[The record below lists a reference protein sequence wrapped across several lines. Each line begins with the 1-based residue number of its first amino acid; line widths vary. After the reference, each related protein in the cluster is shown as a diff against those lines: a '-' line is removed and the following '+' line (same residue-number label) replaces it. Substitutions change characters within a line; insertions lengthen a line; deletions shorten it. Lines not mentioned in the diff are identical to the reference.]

1 MHTRAVYRG
10 EVSMCTGSMGRACWL
25 RISQSLCGSR
35 SSARSM
41 GQLDFISCLLSRLQ
55 QGSRSSPLTPTPQ
68 RPSQAQARLGA
79 LMGDDRLLPSLSESC
94 SHCRKL
100 PCPGSVGL
108 RGAPASSSYL
118 PFSRSSAMPHS
129 LQQSLVAKSPL
140 AYSSVGGGG
149 AVSPSC
155 SLLLSSCCPQ
165 EPSL

>member
-1 MHTRAVYRG
+1 MHTRAVCRG

-55 QGSRSSPLTPTPQ
+55 QGSGSSPLTPTPQ

-108 RGAPASSSYL
+108 QGTPASSSYL

-129 LQQSLVAKSPL
+129 LQQSPVAKSPL
-140 AYSSVGGGG
+140 AYSSVGGG
-149 AVSPSC
+149 ARCPPAAPSF
-155 SLLLSSCCPQ
+155 
-165 EPSL
+165 